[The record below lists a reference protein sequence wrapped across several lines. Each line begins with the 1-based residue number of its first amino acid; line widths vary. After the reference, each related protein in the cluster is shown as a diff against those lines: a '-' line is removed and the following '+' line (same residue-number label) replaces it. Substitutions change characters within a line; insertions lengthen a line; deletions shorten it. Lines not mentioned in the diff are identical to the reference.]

1 MPKKR
6 TGTITK
12 EEALNRFH
20 EYYNERHKNSKPI
33 VRLRAKMFDM
43 MYQKKPKFVLK
54 PGEPGSE
61 KYMLEEGP
69 RTFDMEGVD
78 HFPEGDSISIKSD
91 DYDVNVTSKGS
102 TYYDSQ
108 TDDTSENELET
119 DNSGNKTSKTIYGP
133 RLKSGR
139 LYSKHFREKY
149 NARKDL
155 DSTEKGSLKD
165 KNLVDQ
171 YWDMYKN
178 DSVKHKRKNKN
189 TIVPKDDTVRFLYNN
204 SEYHIHK
211 NLDLYKNEKIIGNVL
226 DDIHEEIFMYLQQ
239 EGYIYTDGI
248 NGDTHLVRGIWE
260 SYMHPLDETIT
271 YKVYFDSDDIKIYD
285 FDGNKLV
292 EDDLLETFL
301 ENIDI
306 DFDEFLQYKIE
317 KDEHGKPITPERK
330 TPESPVSD
338 DEPPVSDAESPVSDA
353 ESPVSAAESP
363 VTAAESPVSA
373 AESPV
378 SAAESPVSD
387 AESPVSDM
395 ESPKSPSRSTISPKD
410 VTLSVSSQP
419 ETDENILRQHCYDCL
434 NNDPNCENSDCK
446 QCDYCPEDK
455 EEDKEVDDKDS
466 LSIDKDALCSDCK
479 ARNVDCTDSKCKICD
494 YCKELKYRVDTPQ
507 SPEGSVQ
514 STPGSIDLDALKAL
528 NDGNFDFLE
537 EESEEEEDEED
548 EDTEEDIESPVASET
563 EEVTYEGDAEYNNPE
578 KIVLSDAEKAEI
590 KNALSGESLEG
601 LSAEEIL
608 DGL

>member
-1 MPKKR
+1 MPKKI

-12 EEALNRFH
+12 EEALKRFH

-43 MYQKKPKFVLK
+43 MYQKKPKFVLT

-61 KYMLEEGP
+61 RYMLEEGP

-78 HFPEGDSISIKSD
+78 YFPEGDSISLKSD
-91 DYDVNVTSKGS
+91 DYDVKVTSKGT

-119 DNSGNKTSKTIYGP
+119 DNSGNLTSKTIYGP
-133 RLKSGR
+133 RLKSGK

-155 DSTEKGSLKD
+155 ASKEKGSLKD

-178 DSVKHKRKNKN
+178 DSVTHKRKNKN
-189 TIVPKDDTVRFLYNN
+189 TIISKDDTARFLFNN
-204 SEYHIHK
+204 AEYYIHK

-239 EGYIYTDGI
+239 EGYIYTDSI
-248 NGDTHLVRGIWE
+248 NGDTHLVREIWE
-260 SYMHPLDETIT
+260 DFMHPFDETIT
-271 YKVYFDSDDIKIYD
+271 YKVYFDSNDIKIYD

-317 KDEHGKPITPERK
+317 KDDIGNIITPERK
-330 TPESPVSD
+330 SPESPVSQI
-338 DEPPVSDAESPVSDA
+338 
-353 ESPVSAAESP
+353 
-363 VTAAESPVSA
+363 
-373 AESPV
+373 
-378 SAAESPVSD
+378 
-387 AESPVSDM
+387 
-395 ESPKSPSRSTISPKD
+395 ESPKSPIRSPVSDTESPSRSPVSDTESPSRSPVSDTESPSRSTVSPKD
-410 VTLSVSSQP
+410 VTLSVSSSP
-419 ETDENILRQHCYDCL
+419 DTTEKILREHCYDCL
-434 NNDPNCENSDCK
+434 NKDPNCKSSECK
-446 QCDYCPEDK
+446 QCDYCPDED
-455 EEDKEVDDKDS
+455 EDQDGEDNMSVDKDT
-466 LSIDKDALCSDCK
+466 LCSDCK
-479 ARNVDCTDSKCKICD
+479 TRNVDCTDSECKICD
-494 YCKELKYRVDTPQ
+494 YCKELKYRVD
-507 SPEGSVQ
+507 SPESPESSVE
-514 STPGSIDLDALKAL
+514 STPGIIDYDALKAL
-528 NDGNFDFLE
+528 EDGNFDFLD
-537 EESEEEEDEED
+537 EESEGEEEDEEG
-548 EDTEEDIESPVASET
+548 IQSPVDSET

-601 LSAEEIL
+601 LSAEDIL